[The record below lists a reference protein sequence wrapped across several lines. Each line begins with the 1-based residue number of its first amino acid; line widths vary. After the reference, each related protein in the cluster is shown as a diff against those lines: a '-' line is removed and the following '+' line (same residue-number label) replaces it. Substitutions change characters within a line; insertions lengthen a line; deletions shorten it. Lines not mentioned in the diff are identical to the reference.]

1 VEYIKFLSTTAAK
14 YGMKTGLKN
23 SLAII
28 PDVISVVDFA
38 VNEQCSAF
46 LECDKYDLFTKAGKP
61 TFHIEYP
68 KG

>member
-1 VEYIKFLSTTAAK
+1 
-14 YGMKTGLKN
+14 MKTGLKN

-28 PDVISVVDFA
+28 PDVVNIVDFA
-38 VNEQCSAF
+38 VNEQCSVF
-46 LECDKYDLFTKAGKP
+46 LECDKYDPFTKAGKP